1 MKEININELAENV
14 KRKITGMSL
23 KQKAIYIG
31 AAATVLAL
39 SVGGIAVHAH
49 NKEVVMDH
57 AAETYVNTMS
67 RNELNMIAGGYSP
80 AQDEVISDMYENQRS
95 EGYDLIREITGL
107 EGLYDQ
113 DHNAVSYEDYAAL
126 AATYKEFVKD
136 FAWDNIGQYYYY
148 ESDRPNFC
156 VYQRFDNGDG
166 SLEYCLALDSSNRS
180 SNTYATDL
188 NVSESHIVDRS
199 NKYLYA
205 LVENYVQVL
214 SADDMDSLRK
224 ALNKSPD
231 IINNVINQMYY
242 IDENNVVR
250 ELPVQAVQEHA
261 VEEIQEG
268 DYKITQDNKGNTTVI
283 LTDIKRDDDRDDR

>member
-1 MKEININELAENV
+1 M
-14 KRKITGMSL
+14 
-23 KQKAIYIG
+23 
-31 AAATVLAL
+31 
-39 SVGGIAVHAH
+39 
-49 NKEVVMDH
+49 
-57 AAETYVNTMS
+57 
-67 RNELNMIAGGYSP
+67 
-80 AQDEVISDMYENQRS
+80 
-95 EGYDLIREITGL
+95 
-107 EGLYDQ
+107 
-113 DHNAVSYEDYAAL
+113 
-126 AATYKEFVKD
+126 
-136 FAWDNIGQYYYY
+136 
-148 ESDRPNFC
+148 
-156 VYQRFDNGDG
+156 
-166 SLEYCLALDSSNRS
+166 ALDSSNRS